1 MPVLLVM
8 GLVIFLV
15 FWSMCTWI
23 STTDHAAGGH
33 CNCDGTNRPL
43 SVWCVKP
50 YRPSSWKSICWKM
63 DAWHFP
69 VFMLQEVWYIPSGWS
84 WGCESSSAMSKAW
97 FPSPWRAS
105 GWWSHLWALLPC
117 AYEPRSAIWG
127 PWSSLDS
134 VYRGHILVFTY
145 NWVRYQ
151 ARHFNSSWRSPN
163 LLYVWL
169 RVRKSIQLSGP

>member
-1 MPVLLVM
+1 
-8 GLVIFLV
+8 
-15 FWSMCTWI
+15 
-23 STTDHAAGGH
+23 
-33 CNCDGTNRPL
+33 
-43 SVWCVKP
+43 
-50 YRPSSWKSICWKM
+50 
-63 DAWHFP
+63 
-69 VFMLQEVWYIPSGWS
+69 
-84 WGCESSSAMSKAW
+84 MSKAW

-151 ARHFNSSWRSPN
+151 ARSFNSSWRSPN

-169 RVRKSIQLSGP
+169 RVRKHSALRPLMGHFQCFFVVGCNY